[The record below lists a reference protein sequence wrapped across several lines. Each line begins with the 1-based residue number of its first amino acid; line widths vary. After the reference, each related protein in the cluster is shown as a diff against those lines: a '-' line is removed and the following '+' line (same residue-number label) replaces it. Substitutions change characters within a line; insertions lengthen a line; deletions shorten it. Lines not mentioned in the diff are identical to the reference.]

1 MDRERRRDAGKRTAM
16 KTALIPLVVLSHAA
30 SMLLGMASLSFL
42 VFTGK
47 LSTLPA
53 LVLLSLTAS
62 LAATSTK
69 LAQRIDSAFPRKRRR
84 RCQCRRGRQP

>member
-1 MDRERRRDAGKRTAM
+1 MRTA
-16 KTALIPLVVLSHAA
+16 LVPFVVLSHAA

-42 VFTGK
+42 VFTGR

-69 LAQRIDSAFPRKRRR
+69 LAQRIDSVSPRKRHRP
-84 RCQCRRGRQP
+84 CPCRRGQQQ